1 MRDLSTAELAR
12 AGETPTPADRANE
25 PGRNVPVGGPSSEN
39 LPVATTPN
47 PPVPAAPAADG
58 AKRTAN
64 ALFPEDDTKG
74 FRTRWSDIQANF
86 VDEPRHAVEEADALV
101 ANVMK
106 RLAEMFANERANL
119 EHQWD
124 RGDNV
129 TTEDLRIALQRYR
142 SFFDR
147 LLAV

>member
-12 AGETPTPADRANE
+12 AGETQPPADRPAEPVRNVPIASAGPANPEAAPLVPTPA
-25 PGRNVPVGGPSSEN
+25 
-39 LPVATTPN
+39 VADAST
-47 PPVPAAPAADG
+47 
-58 AKRTAN
+58 AKRVAS

-74 FRTRWSDIQANF
+74 FRSRWSDIQGNF

-106 RLAEMFANERANL
+106 RLAEMFAAERANL

-129 TTEDLRIALQRYR
+129 TTEDLRVALQRYR